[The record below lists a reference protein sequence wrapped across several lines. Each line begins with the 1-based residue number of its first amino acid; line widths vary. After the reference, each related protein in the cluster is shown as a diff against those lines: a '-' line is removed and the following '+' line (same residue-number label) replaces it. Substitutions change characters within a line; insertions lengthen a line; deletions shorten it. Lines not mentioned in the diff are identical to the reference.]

1 MMYIFTWIIL
11 GVLTGLIAR
20 ILDPRAGD
28 DGILGPMLLGVVG
41 AIIGAILANT
51 IFGIG
56 ISGLGMN
63 TFAIAASGSLI
74 LLFVG
79 RLIKQV

>member
-1 MMYIFTWIIL
+1 MTYIFTWIIL

-20 ILDPRAGD
+20 VLDPRASG

-41 AIIGAILANT
+41 AFIGAILANT

-79 RLIKQV
+79 RLIKQA